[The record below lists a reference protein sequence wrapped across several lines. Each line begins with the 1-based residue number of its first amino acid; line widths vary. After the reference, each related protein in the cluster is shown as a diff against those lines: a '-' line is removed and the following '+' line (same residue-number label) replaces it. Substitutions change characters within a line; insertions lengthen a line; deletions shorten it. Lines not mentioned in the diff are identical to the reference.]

1 MKAAAVLLAA
11 CLASAGY
18 AAEPVRIV
26 IPSQDGKLQI
36 PGYWFDA
43 PSTEPRPAV
52 IGLHGCGGAFDS
64 RGSLTPGWY
73 RDSRYLNAQQM
84 HLVVLDSFT
93 PRGHKS
99 ICEIPNSRRTVNEE
113 DRRDDV
119 FAAMHWL
126 AQDPRVDKL
135 RIAILGRSHGGQTVL
150 SVLDRTAAA
159 ANSQPIQ
166 PRAAIA
172 LYPGCSKF
180 LRMMRYQLSAPL
192 LLMIGEL
199 DDWTPAARCVDLK
212 EKVMR
217 AQGDAKFDLVVFP
230 GSYHGFDGMAPVR
243 VRDNLGNTK
252 SGKATVGGNPE
263 AREQAQVRTLEFLS
277 RTLDV
282 PLQPL
287 GTRPIR

>member
-1 MKAAAVLLAA
+1 MKAAAMFLAA
-11 CLASAGY
+11 CLSSAGF

-26 IPSQDGKLQI
+26 IPSQDGQLQI
-36 PGYWFDA
+36 PGYWFEA
-43 PSTEPRPAV
+43 PGAEPRPAV

-64 RGSLTPGWY
+64 RGRLVPGWY
-73 RDSRYLNAQQM
+73 RDSNYLDSQQM
-84 HLVVLDSFT
+84 HLLVLDSFT
-93 PRGHKS
+93 PRGLKS
-99 ICEIPNSRRTVNEE
+99 ICEIPNARRTLDEE

-119 FAAMHWL
+119 FAAIRWL
-126 AQDPRVDKL
+126 AQEPRVDKS
-135 RIAILGRSHGGQTVL
+135 RIALLGRSHGGQTVL

-159 ANSQPIQ
+159 VNSQPIQ

-172 LYPGCSKF
+172 LYPGCSKY
-180 LRMMRYQLSAPL
+180 LRMIRYELSAPL
-192 LLMIGEL
+192 LVMIGEL

-212 EKVMR
+212 EKVIR
-217 AQGDAKFDLVVFP
+217 AQEDAKFELIVFP
-230 GSYHGFDGMAPVR
+230 GSYHGFDGIAPVR
-243 VRDNLGNTK
+243 VRENLGNTK

-263 AREQAQVRTLEFLS
+263 AREQAQVKALEFLS